1 MRTAKQLYEGRK
13 SGNSFAHTK
22 FGEVRT
28 FMEVGRIGDDTEDWI
43 FISIEDFEDIPKHN
57 DEFVNKELAFILSIG
72 KQNDAMYF
80 IFYGDFGRE

>member
-1 MRTAKQLYEGRK
+1 
-13 SGNSFAHTK
+13 
-22 FGEVRT
+22 
-28 FMEVGRIGDDTEDWI
+28 MEVGRIGDDTEDWI
-43 FISIEDFEDIPKHN
+43 FEHCVKNKTTWCKTLISIEDFEDIPKHN